1 MYIWFFGASDHSK
14 KIKKKKHMRESRG
27 IIMIIQK
34 SYINSIGLRQ
44 K

>member
-14 KIKKKKHMRESRG
+14 KKKKHVRESRG

-34 SYINSIGLRQ
+34 SYINIIGLRQ